1 VYSKVVVK
9 ILAMREYCVYKTEFG
24 RRFRAGTSITGGD
37 EVNTCCRISLHIL
50 LQFPQISPLIFM
62 EISCSCV

>member
-1 VYSKVVVK
+1 VYSGVLLK
-9 ILAMREYCVYKTEFG
+9 ILAMREHCVYKTEFG
-24 RRFRAGTSITGGD
+24 RRFRAGTIIAGGD

-62 EISCSCV
+62 EISCFCV